1 MPTPA
6 VTLKIRKFRRRF
18 GIAAP
23 RVVVRTH
30 LSWPWYAG
38 GVALIL
44 LLFLVIIWLFLQRG
58 ETGSM
63 ERELDA
69 LRTQVRDL
77 DGELLRLR
85 STAGTEQSAVQMERS
100 TQQQLTSRI
109 KVLELENIALKEDMR
124 LFERLL
130 PLAGNET
137 VIRLESFRVVPDGP
151 QRYHYRALLAFQS
164 GKRAPEFRGRL
175 QILVVFS
182 AAGKRQEML
191 LPVKRE
197 DAEGFQLEVRNFLR
211 KEGAFEIPAGSKLES
226 VEARVLQGDTLKTRR
241 MAQL

>member
-6 VTLKIRKFRRRF
+6 VTLRIRKFRRRF
-18 GIAAP
+18 GITAP

-30 LSWPWYAG
+30 LSWQWYVG
-38 GVALIL
+38 GVALL
-44 LLFLVIIWLFLQRG
+44 LLLSLVIIWLFLQRG
-58 ETGSM
+58 ETGGM

-69 LRTQVRDL
+69 LRIQVRDL

-85 STAGTEQSAVQMERS
+85 STAGTEQSAAQMERS

-109 KVLELENIALKEDMR
+109 KVLELENLALKEDVR
-124 LFERLL
+124 LLERLIS
-130 PLAGNET
+130 ATGNET
-137 VIRLESFRVVPDGP
+137 ALRLESFRVLPDGP
-151 QRYHYRALLAFQS
+151 QRYQYRAVLAFQS
-164 GKRAPEFRGRL
+164 GKQVTEFRGRL

-182 AAGKRQEML
+182 VAGKRQEML
-191 LPVKRE
+191 LPVRRE
-197 DAEGFQLEVRNFLR
+197 DAGEFQVEVRNFLR

>member
-6 VTLKIRKFRRRF
+6 ATLRIRKFRRRF
-18 GIAAP
+18 GITAP

-30 LSWPWYAG
+30 LSWSWYAG
-38 GVALIL
+38 GAALIL

-58 ETGSM
+58 ETVGM
-63 ERELDA
+63 ERELDD

-124 LFERLL
+124 LFERLM
-130 PLAGNET
+130 PLAGNESA
-137 VIRLESFRVVPDGP
+137 IRLESFRVVPDGR

-164 GKRAPEFRGRL
+164 GKQAPEFRGRL

-182 AAGKRQEML
+182 VAGKRQEML

-197 DAEGFQLEVRNFLR
+197 DAGEFQVEVRGFLR
-211 KEGAFEIPAGSKLES
+211 KEGAFEIPAGSRLES
-226 VEARVLQGDTLKTRR
+226 VEARVLQGDTLKTKR
-241 MAQL
+241 MAQI

>member
-18 GIAAP
+18 GITAP

-30 LSWPWYAG
+30 LSWPWYAA
-38 GVALIL
+38 GVALVL
-44 LLFLVIIWLFLQRG
+44 LLSLVIIWLFLQRG
-58 ETGSM
+58 ETGGM
-63 ERELDA
+63 ERELDV
-69 LRTQVRDL
+69 LRIQVRDL

-85 STAGTEQSAVQMERS
+85 ATSGTEQSAVQMERS

-109 KVLELENIALKEDMR
+109 RVLELENLALKEDVR
-124 LFERLL
+124 LLERLMS
-130 PLAGNET
+130 ASGNEAA
-137 VIRLESFRVVPDGP
+137 IRLESFRVVPDGL
-151 QRYHYRALLAFQS
+151 QRFHYRALLAFQS
-164 GKRAPEFRGRL
+164 GKQAPEFRGRL

-197 DAEGFQLEVRNFLR
+197 DAGEFQVEVRNFLR

-226 VEARVLQGDTLKTRR
+226 VEARVLQGDTLKTKR

>member
-6 VTLKIRKFRRRF
+6 VTLRIRKFRRRF
-18 GIAAP
+18 GITAP

-30 LSWPWYAG
+30 LSWQWYAG
-38 GVALIL
+38 GAAL
-44 LLFLVIIWLFLQRG
+44 LLLLSLVIIWLFLQRG
-58 ETGSM
+58 ETGGM

-69 LRTQVRDL
+69 LRIQVRDL

-109 KVLELENIALKEDMR
+109 RVLELENLALKEDMR
-124 LFERLL
+124 LLERLMS
-130 PLAGNET
+130 ATGNET
-137 VIRLESFRVVPDGP
+137 AIRLESFRVVPDGQ

-164 GKRAPEFRGRL
+164 EKQAPEFRGRL

-182 AAGKRQEML
+182 VAGKRQEML

-197 DAEGFQLEVRNFLR
+197 DAGEFQVEVRNFLR
-211 KEGAFEIPAGSKLES
+211 KEGAFEIPAGARLES
-226 VEARVLQGDTLKTRR
+226 VEARVLQGDTLKTKR
-241 MAQL
+241 MAQI